1 MKRYTLNKKKFVR
14 FILFTVWLL
23 FVLWF
28 TISWA
33 CDIILHVSYEDIVNG
48 NASNWNLLNIAV
60 RLGEHI

>member
-14 FILFTVWLL
+14 FILFTIWLL

-28 TISWA
+28 IISWS